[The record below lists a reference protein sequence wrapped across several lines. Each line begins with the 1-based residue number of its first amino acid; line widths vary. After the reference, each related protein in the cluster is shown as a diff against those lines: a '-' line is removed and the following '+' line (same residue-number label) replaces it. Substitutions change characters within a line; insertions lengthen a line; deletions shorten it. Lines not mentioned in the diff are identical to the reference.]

1 MREEIIGIL
10 TKNHS
15 LMTYVIA
22 NILNIDYKIKYDCT
36 KVRNELKKMQKDGL
50 VENVKSI
57 YKTQLK
63 WKLITKSNT
72 QTK

>member
-1 MREEIIGIL
+1 MRKEIIEIL

-22 NILNIDYKIKYDCT
+22 NILNMDYKIKYDCT